1 MLLLTCNAFLFLKC
15 DNNFYFPNQAFELAV
30 AGLISHPLN
39 VWFATALTEEGLK
52 RISSFKIMR
61 NKASRDRTLPKC
73 PVSMRGVIRI
83 KKFTNG
89 AVSYTLT
96 FFKKNARYFE
106 IDPTCPDATFAWF
119 ARPTGRGVRD

>member
-1 MLLLTCNAFLFLKC
+1 M
-15 DNNFYFPNQAFELAV
+15 AV

-96 FFKKNARYFE
+96 FFF
-106 IDPTCPDATFAWF
+106 F
-119 ARPTGRGVRD
+119 ARGIGPTTARGLRLVSFLLKEVGV